1 MGEKMIFFYNY
12 WFPFSNACLSIY
24 PWAAIICILFYW
36 FLKNEW
42 KHEMVNWLY
51 VFNTILPLIT
61 LINLVFFLA
70 ELFIAWYGQNPYE
83 WYAFKENRANVFRPY
98 GWSYWLLLLSN
109 MLLPQLLWFKK
120 LRKSTII
127 TFVVVFFSSFGI
139 WFERLVIY
147 ITSAYRD
154 YLPSSWS
161 TYPEHVNLF
170 FTFFIKPVC
179 FIIISA
185 TVYLVFYKRN
195 KLPYTSVFLK

>member
-12 WFPFSNACLSIY
+12 WFPFSNAYLSIY
-24 PWAAIICILFYW
+24 PLAAIICILFYW

-51 VFNTILPLIT
+51 VFNTILPLLT

-147 ITSAYRD
+147 LTSMYRD

-161 TYPEHVNLF
+161 AYYDREGLF
-170 FTFFIKPVC
+170 LSFFVKSVC
-179 FIIISA
+179 FIIITA
-185 TVYLVFYKRN
+185 IVYFVFHKRN